1 VTVSLASLQ
10 SGSRASADEWGEL
23 QQRLQDGWRLVLNGG
38 FSIDGGGATVAAP
51 GTTTAAAAAAA
62 ARALTDVELRQLRAW
77 AAAWSRAED
86 PTALWDGGRMRC
98 SWVERMGLSLLR
110 PSLRNGREHSQ
121 FWIGWPQEE
130 AGVLTT
136 PLLATADHGTSTEVE
151 LDFIQAV

>member
-1 VTVSLASLQ
+1 MTVSLASLQ
-10 SGSRASADEWGEL
+10 SGSRASADEWDEL
-23 QQRLQDGWRLVLNGG
+23 QQRLQDGWRLVLSGG
-38 FSIDGGGATVAAP
+38 SSIDGGGATAP
-51 GTTTAAAAAAA
+51 GTAAAAAAA

-130 AGVLTT
+130 AGVLTM